1 MVNVGDSFYP
11 AGVTG
16 VNDYVI
22 RQECPLPEG
31 DLCRFAVGSLRDM
44 AAFEIVD
51 AREWSP
57 QVHAHLSPASRARAV
72 ALMRLGHLLSLQHPN
87 EKQGAL
93 REVWREIVLPLVMQ
107 RVFG

>member
-1 MVNVGDSFYP
+1 MVNVGDSFCP

-57 QVHAHLSPASRARAV
+57 RVHARLSPATRARAV
-72 ALMRLGHLLSLQHPN
+72 ALMRLGHLLSLQRAD
-87 EKQGAL
+87 EEQWAL
-93 REVWREIVLPLVMQ
+93 REVWRAIVLPLAV
-107 RVFG
+107 RA